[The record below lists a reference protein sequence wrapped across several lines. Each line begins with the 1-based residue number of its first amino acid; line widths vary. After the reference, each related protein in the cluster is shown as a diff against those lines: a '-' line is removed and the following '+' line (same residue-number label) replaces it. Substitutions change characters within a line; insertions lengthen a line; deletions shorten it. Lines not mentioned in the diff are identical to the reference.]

1 MATLKERKAFNRA
14 GSMYTVKA
22 SFRTLFPDEAMA
34 DQVRSAVDLVQPILM
49 EGSLLANLHILRCFE
64 KADSIAGL
72 SEVSQTFYNRYYIYC
87 HLLLWLVI
95 WASGVVLFVTL
106 ALQSLW
112 WCAAFRTKTAVV
124 VCTTNIRGG
133 FTIPVT
139 RPLRACTML

>member
-1 MATLKERKAFNRA
+1 
-14 GSMYTVKA
+14 MYTVKA

-72 SEVSQTFYNRYYIYC
+72 SEVSQTFYNRYLYC
-87 HLLLWLVI
+87 HLLLCLVI

-112 WCAAFRTKTAVV
+112 WCAAFRTKIAVV
-124 VCTTNIRGG
+124 VC
-133 FTIPVT
+133 
-139 RPLRACTML
+139 CTSH